1 MLIDAPLTLSNTI
14 MHHKHL
20 SHLMAKSMNE
30 LAHKS
35 PLIFLCRVFKT
46 ARFTQADGLTSS
58 HVNTPVRVNPPT
70 RVNFLIVSRPFACNR
85 VKLSPENIA
94 FTGLAV
100 PGSPRMSYLLP
111 SS

>member
-35 PLIFLCRVFKT
+35 PLIFILCLILMAV
-46 ARFTQADGLTSS
+46 TQVKIQEYNYKAHLKI
-58 HVNTPVRVNPPT
+58 R
-70 RVNFLIVSRPFACNR
+70 NR
-85 VKLSPENIA
+85 EE
-94 FTGLAV
+94 
-100 PGSPRMSYLLP
+100 YLY
-111 SS
+111 SF